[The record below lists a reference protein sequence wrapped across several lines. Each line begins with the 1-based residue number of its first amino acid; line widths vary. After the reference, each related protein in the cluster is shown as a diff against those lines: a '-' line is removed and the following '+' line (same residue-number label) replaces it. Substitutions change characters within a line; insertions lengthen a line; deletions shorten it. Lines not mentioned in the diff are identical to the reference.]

1 MSTYYGGEQ
10 LATFTRVSSPGGSG
24 TLYTVPAGR
33 YAAIQINHYP
43 TVSGGI
49 HRVTLGSAQLDIA
62 NGAKIA
68 GGVLHDP
75 STGSTVNIGLHYL
88 DAGETVTT
96 LNNSAI
102 VIEVKEYLKP

>member
-10 LATFTRVSSPGGSG
+10 LATFTRVSSPGGIG

-33 YAAIQINHYP
+33 YAEIQINHYP
-43 TVSGGI
+43 TVSGST

-62 NGAKIA
+62 IGAKIA
-68 GGVLHDP
+68 GGVLQE
-75 STGSTVNIGLHYL
+75 SGSTVNIGLHYL
-88 DAGETVTT
+88 NAGETVTT
-96 LNNSAI
+96 LDNSAI